1 MAEDKRNTVLTE
13 LVKHTGK
20 QVPWQF
26 IKRTSQYIPR
36 IERFHN
42 LITGIFKPAWSEYAL
57 SIVIRTSSPYE
68 NKDEVI
74 FLDDGRWLMTYS
86 PRSGGLQIADNRA
99 LVKCMDEHTPV
110 GVFRQLTDKNNRKHG
125 STYRVLGLGLITNYD
140 ASADVFYIES
150 ADQSTLEIVTNT
162 ISDED
167 TRYELQLYAQ
177 IMNRFQ
183 PFVREDSVTY
193 TTTGVRRDKA
203 FREIVV
209 REYDFTCAVC
219 GLKFRWDKV
228 VEATAAHIVPKHKHG
243 TDDPRNGLSL
253 CHTHHWAFDEGVFS
267 LSNNYEVLLNQSV
280 SESNNR
286 NFALL
291 EMHGQSILLPANET
305 LYPHPQAIEW
315 HRDHHKIG

>member
-1 MAEDKRNTVLTE
+1 MSNDARNTILSE
-13 LVKHTGK
+13 LAKYTGK
-20 QVPWQF
+20 RVSWRF
-26 IKRTSQYIPR
+26 IKQTSQYIPH
-36 IERFHN
+36 IKRFHN
-42 LITGIFKPAWSEYAL
+42 LITGIFKPARSNYAL
-57 SIVIRTSSPYE
+57 SIVIGMGSPYKD
-68 NKDEVI
+68 KDEVI
-74 FLDDGRWLMTYS
+74 HLNDGRWLMTYS
-86 PRSGGLQIADNRA
+86 PRAGGLNISDNLA
-99 LVKCMDEHTPV
+99 LVRCMDEKVPI
-110 GVFRQLTDKNNRKHG
+110 GVFRQLSDKTDRKNS
-125 STYRVLGLGLITNYD
+125 STYRVLGLGLVSGYD
-140 ASADVFYIES
+140 AKGDVFFVES
-150 ADQSTLEIVTNT
+150 VNRDALEKVTHN
-162 ISDED
+162 IDENL
-167 TRYELQLYAQ
+167 RYEVELYSQ
-177 IMNRFQ
+177 VMNVFERF
-183 PFVREDSVTY
+183 VKEETVTY
-193 TTTGVRRDKA
+193 TLTTAKRDKV

-253 CHTHHWAFDEGVFS
+253 CHTHHWAFDAGVFS

-280 SESNNR
+280 SESDNR